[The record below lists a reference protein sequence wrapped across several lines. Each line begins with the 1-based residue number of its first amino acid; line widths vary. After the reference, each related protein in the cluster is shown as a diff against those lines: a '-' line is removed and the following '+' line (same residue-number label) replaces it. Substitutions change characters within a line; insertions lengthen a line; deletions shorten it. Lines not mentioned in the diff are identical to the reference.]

1 MNIKSRKNLRWS
13 AERVLNEIRQ
23 WKEKGEALYAN
34 HVRLNYQELLAASIR
49 YYGSWQKAVEAAGI
63 SYEAVRKYRKWSKEV
78 IVEEIRD
85 LAARGFDLSFRS
97 MALSQHNSM
106 VYAAIRPKYFGDWRA
121 ALEAAGLASEEI
133 YRYRSWDMEGILEE
147 IRRLQTEGA
156 DLSSKSMDESSNK
169 LIATA
174 RRRFGNWGRALESAG
189 INYDEIRR
197 RKRWTKASVAEGI
210 LELKAQGVKLIT
222 PEVKKANPSL
232 FAAACKKHFYGTWK
246 KALKA
251 ALRLDTSRKG
261 SANHAAQ
268 APSETA
274 VATETAL
281 MIENA
286 VEPQTV
292 FASS

>member
-13 AERVLNEIRQ
+13 AERVLTEIRQ

-189 INYDEIRR
+189 INYDDIRR
-197 RKRWTKASVAEGI
+197 RRRWTRESVAQGI

-251 ALRLDTSRKG
+251 ALRLE
-261 SANHAAQ
+261 SAKRASAVLVSEVVV
-268 APSETA
+268 APVL
-274 VATETAL
+274 VASVTP
-281 MIENA
+281 
-286 VEPQTV
+286 EPLL
-292 FASS
+292 ASS

>member
-13 AERVLNEIRQ
+13 AERVLTEIRQ

-189 INYDEIRR
+189 INYDDIRR
-197 RKRWTKASVAEGI
+197 RRRWTRESVAQGI

-251 ALRLDTSRKG
+251 ALRLE
-261 SANHAAQ
+261 SAKRSSAVLVPEVVV
-268 APSETA
+268 APVL
-274 VATETAL
+274 VASVTP
-281 MIENA
+281 
-286 VEPQTV
+286 EPLL
-292 FASS
+292 ASI

>member
-13 AERVLNEIRQ
+13 AERVLTEIRQ

-189 INYDEIRR
+189 INYDDIRR
-197 RKRWTKASVAEGI
+197 RRRWTRESVAQGI

-251 ALRLDTSRKG
+251 ALRLE
-261 SANHAAQ
+261 SAKRA
-268 APSETA
+268 TA
-274 VATETAL
+274 VLVPEVVVAPVLVASVTP
-281 MIENA
+281 
-286 VEPQTV
+286 EPLL
-292 FASS
+292 ASI